1 MRSLLIIFFS
11 ALSLLAST
19 LVTAMTTHPLQDIR
33 DTATNYVRAN
43 LATDD
48 TDIHISAKAL
58 DPRLKLPLCK
68 QQLQAHMPYSNLKSS
83 NTTVGVRCEGEQP
96 WSLYVPVTVQIYRE
110 VAVASRPLAQGEKI
124 SADDVEMQRM
134 DISHLAG
141 GYLTQA
147 NIAIGQIS
155 TRPIQLGR
163 PLLSNLL
170 KAPTII
176 RRGQTITMLAK
187 QSSFEV
193 RSMGESLMD
202 GAVGERI
209 KVRNRRSKRIVE
221 GVVAKNGVVFIN

>member
-11 ALSLLAST
+11 LPGLIAST

-58 DPRLKLPLCK
+58 DPRLKLPRC
-68 QQLQAHMPYSNLKSS
+68 QQHLQAHMPYSNVRSS
-83 NTTVGVRCEGEQP
+83 NTTVSIRCEGEQP
-96 WSLYVPVTVQIYRE
+96 WSLYVPVSIQIYRE
-110 VAVASRPLAQGEKI
+110 VAVASRPLAQGKLLT
-124 SADDVEMQRM
+124 ADDIEMQRM

-141 GYLTQA
+141 GYLTET
-147 NIAIGQIS
+147 NIAIGQVT

-176 RRGQTITMLAK
+176 RRGQAITMLAR

-221 GVVAKNGVVFIN
+221 GVITKNGVVFVK

>member
-1 MRSLLIIFFS
+1 MRHFLIPLF
-11 ALSLLAST
+11 ST
-19 LVTAMTTHPLQDIR
+19 LCLAAATPLVAEAAHPLQDIR
-33 DTATNYVRAN
+33 DTAADYVRAN
-43 LATDD
+43 LASKSDD
-48 TDIHISAKAL
+48 INISAKAL
-58 DPRLKLPLCK
+58 DPRLRLPLCEHK
-68 QQLQAHMPYSNLKSS
+68 LQAHMPYANTNSS
-83 NTTVGVRCEGEQP
+83 NTTVAIRCEGEHP

-110 VAVASRPLAQGEKI
+110 VLVAGRPLAQGQTL
-124 SADDVEMQRM
+124 SANDLQMQRM
-134 DISHLAG
+134 DISQLAG

-147 NIAIGQIS
+147 STAIGQIL
-155 TRPIQLGR
+155 TRPVQLGR

-176 RRGQTITMLAK
+176 RRGQTITMLAR

-221 GVVAKNGVVFIN
+221 GVITKNGIVFVN